1 MALLLTSSTGG
12 LVVNE
17 VAPRPHN
24 SGHYTIEAVPQ
35 MSQYKA
41 QLYAILGKIPKD
53 LKLIPRV
60 SSSIMVNILG
70 GATPDDYLRLVAAA
84 ENTYRDDMDV
94 HLHLYGKESKPGRKI
109 GHITVTG
116 TGSIEDLEVRAK
128 GIIDLAEEIRQERI
142 RGASEQLRPQK
153 DVPAAALA
161 KVVPVEAP
169 AARPLEGGAEVLVT
183 MGSDSD
189 LPVLRA
195 GLDILKDFGV
205 PTEVRIT
212 SAHRTPNLM
221 AEVAEEAA
229 GRGIKVIIAAAGG
242 AAHLPGMAASHTPL
256 PVIGVPVK
264 ATHLDGQDSLYSI
277 VQMPVSVSSFL

>member
-1 MALLLTSSTGG
+1 MLFADGVTGG

-41 QLYAILGKIPKD
+41 QLYAILGKIPQN
-53 LKLIPRV
+53 LKLTPRV
-60 SSSIMVNILG
+60 PSAIMVNILG
-70 GATPDDYLRLVAAA
+70 GATPDAYLRLVDAA
-84 ENTYRDDMDV
+84 ETTYADDMDV

-109 GHITVTG
+109 GHITLTG
-116 TGSIEDLEVRAK
+116 TGSVAELEARGK
-128 GIIDLAEEIRQERI
+128 GIINLAEEIRQGRLQS
-142 RGASEQLRPQK
+142 ASEQLRPQK
-153 DVPAAALA
+153 
-161 KVVPVEAP
+161 EAP
-169 AARPLEGGAEVLVT
+169 AAAPARATPSPAPTKGEAQVLVT

-189 LPVLRA
+189 LPVLRP
-195 GLDILKDFGV
+195 GLDILKEFGV

-212 SAHRTPNLM
+212 SAHRTPTLM
-221 AEVAEEAA
+221 ADVAEEAA
-229 GRGIKVIIAAAGG
+229 SRGLKVIIAAAGG

-277 VQMPVSVSSFL
+277 VQMPVSVQPILL

>member
-1 MALLLTSSTGG
+1 
-12 LVVNE
+12 
-17 VAPRPHN
+17 
-24 SGHYTIEAVPQ
+24 

-41 QLYAILGKIPKD
+41 QLYAILGKIPQN
-53 LKLIPRV
+53 LKLTPRV

-70 GATPDDYLRLVAAA
+70 GATPDAYLRLVDAA
-84 ENTYRDDMDV
+84 ETTYADDMDV

-109 GHITVTG
+109 GHITLTG
-116 TGSIEDLEVRAK
+116 TGSIADLEARGK
-128 GIIDLAEEIRQERI
+128 GIINLAEEIRLGRLQS
-142 RGASEQLRPQK
+142 ASEQMRPQK
-153 DVPAAALA
+153 DVPAAAPA
-161 KVVPVEAP
+161 KGVSSP
-169 AARPLEGGAEVLVT
+169 GSTKDGAQVLVT

-189 LPVLRA
+189 LPVLKA
-195 GLDILKDFGV
+195 GLDILKEFGV

-212 SAHRTPNLM
+212 SAHRTPTLM

-229 GRGIKVIIAAAGG
+229 SRGLKVIIAAAGG

-277 VQMPVSVSSFL
+277 VQMPVSLNPQFSYTLHKTQSY